1 MKEKRSNLI
10 GNMAEIYRK
19 DQMKTLHRV
28 QSEVNG
34 FKLEHGMLFNL
45 NQCWYI
51 VSAANPGI
59 SNFYLVDLK
68 RLIK

>member
-1 MKEKRSNLI
+1 
-10 GNMAEIYRK
+10 MAQNYRK
-19 DQMKTLHRV
+19 DQMNTQQKV

-34 FKLEHGMLFNL
+34 FKLEHGFVFNL
-45 NQCWYI
+45 NQGCYI

-59 SNFYLVDLK
+59 SDFYLVDLK